1 MNPNNQ
7 PNTPKILISAYQW
20 YLKTPER
27 ALDAAYKAAQKIR
40 EIEVKYF
47 EGGSI
52 DIQKSSYTALEKKE
66 FIKLLKKYLNTLQ
79 ERLTEFNV
87 SRATLEF
94 LNQPTT
100 TPIQIDSAD
109 GEKYRY
115 YPEANYQFSETLA
128 KLKFI
133 DEILKKYKGSTPRP
147 PLALGESLERPSRNL
162 PANGDRKKLSINASA
177 DKPPKPNINT
187 ASDVES
193 ILGQASVLP
202 RSILRTVDRLKRELD
217 PKAEKEFVEEFRY
230 QKNKTIVSLRFL
242 LLLILIP
249 LLTHQL
255 AKNFVVHPLYDR
267 FLADRTEIFIN
278 VDFEEEALSELNR
291 FEEHLKFEMLLGKIP
306 KLSEIEVEEKLKEKV
321 SEIAEDYKS
330 RSDNAIQNIFSDLC
344 SLGAFC
350 LVLLLS
356 RRELT
361 VLKSFM
367 DDIIYGLSDSAKAFI
382 IILFTDIF
390 VGFHSPHGWEVIL
403 ESLSRHFGLP
413 ENREFIFLFIATFPV
428 ILDTVMKYWIF
439 RYLNRISPSAVAT
452 YRNMN
457 E

>member
-1 MNPNNQ
+1 MNSDEM
-7 PNTPKILISAYQW
+7 PNTPKFLISAYKW

-27 ALDAAYKAAQKIR
+27 ALDAAYRAAQKIR
-40 EIEVKYF
+40 ELEVKYF
-47 EGGSI
+47 EGNSI
-52 DIQKSSYTALEKKE
+52 ELQANSYSSLERKE
-66 FIKLLKKYLNTLQ
+66 FRKLLKKYLGTLQ
-79 ERLTEFNV
+79 ERLTEYNV
-87 SRATLEF
+87 SRSTLEF
-94 LNQPTT
+94 FNQPTT
-100 TPIQIDSAD
+100 TPIQIDSAE

-133 DEILKKYKGSTPRP
+133 DDILKKYKNPVVLPRIT
-147 PLALGESLERPSRNL
+147 ARESPSLPSRNPPIKDDRQIAGS
-162 PANGDRKKLSINASA
+162 PADRKPM
-177 DKPPKPNINT
+177 KPKIHT

-193 ILGQASVLP
+193 MLGQASVLP
-202 RSILRTVDRLKRELD
+202 RSILRTIDRLKRELD
-217 PKAEKEFVEEFRY
+217 PKAENEFVEEFRY
-230 QKNKTIVSLRFL
+230 QKNKTVVSLRFIL
-242 LLLILIP
+242 ILILIP

-255 AKNFVVHPLYDR
+255 SKNFVVIPLYDR
-267 FLADRTEIFIN
+267 FLGDRTSMFIN
-278 VDFEEEALSELNR
+278 ADFEEEALTELDR

-306 KLSEIEVEEKLKEKV
+306 KLSEEEVEEELKEKV
-321 SEIAEDYKS
+321 SEIAEEYQH
-330 RSDNAIQNIFSDLC
+330 RSDNAIENIFSDLC

-350 LVLLLS
+350 TVLLLS
-356 RRELT
+356 KRELA

-367 DDIIYGLSDSAKAFI
+367 DDLIYGLSDSAKAFI

-403 ESLSRHFGLP
+403 EGLSRHFGVP
-413 ENREFIFLFIATFPV
+413 ENRQFIFLFIATFPV

>member
-1 MNPNNQ
+1 MNSDEM
-7 PNTPKILISAYQW
+7 PNTPKFLISAYKW

-47 EGGSI
+47 DGNSI
-52 DIQKSSYTALEKKE
+52 NLQSSAYSNLENKE

-87 SRATLEF
+87 SRTTLEF
-94 LNQPTT
+94 FNQPTT
-100 TPIQIDSAD
+100 TPIQIDSID

-133 DEILKKYKGSTPRP
+133 DEILKKYKRP
-147 PLALGESLERPSRNL
+147 TVKPTITARESPSLPSRNS
-162 PANGDRKKLSINASA
+162 PINGDRNASINAA
-177 DKPPKPNINT
+177 AQKPIKPKINT

-193 ILGQASVLP
+193 MLGQASVLP
-202 RSILRTVDRLKRELD
+202 RSILRTIDRLKRELD
-217 PKAEKEFVEEFRY
+217 PKAENDFVEEFRY
-230 QKNKTIVSLRFL
+230 QKNKTVISLRFL

-249 LLTHQL
+249 LLTHQVS
-255 AKNFVVHPLYDR
+255 KNFIVNPLYDR

-278 VDFEEEALSELNR
+278 ADFEEEALTDLNR

-306 KLSEIEVEEKLKEKV
+306 KLSEEEVEAELKEKV
-321 SEIAEDYKS
+321 SEIAQEYKH
-330 RSDNAIQNIFSDLC
+330 RSDNAIENIFSDLC
-344 SLGAFC
+344 SLGSFC

-356 RRELT
+356 KRELA

-367 DDIIYGLSDSAKAFI
+367 DDLIYGLSDSAKAFI

>member
-1 MNPNNQ
+1 MNSDEM
-7 PNTPKILISAYQW
+7 PNTPKFLISAYKW

-27 ALDAAYKAAQKIR
+27 ALDAAYRAAQKIR
-40 EIEVKYF
+40 ELEVKYF
-47 EGGSI
+47 EGNSI
-52 DIQKSSYTALEKKE
+52 ELQANSYSSLERKE
-66 FIKLLKKYLNTLQ
+66 FRKLLKKYLGTLQ
-79 ERLTEFNV
+79 ERLTEYNV
-87 SRATLEF
+87 SRSTLEF
-94 LNQPTT
+94 FNQPTT
-100 TPIQIDSAD
+100 TPIQIDSAE

-133 DEILKKYKGSTPRP
+133 DDILKKYKNPVVLPRIT
-147 PLALGESLERPSRNL
+147 ARESPSLPSRNPPIKDDRQIDGS
-162 PANGDRKKLSINASA
+162 PADRKPM
-177 DKPPKPNINT
+177 KPKINT

-193 ILGQASVLP
+193 MLGQASVLP
-202 RSILRTVDRLKRELD
+202 RSILRTIDRLKRELD
-217 PKAEKEFVEEFRY
+217 PKAENEFVEEFRY
-230 QKNKTIVSLRFL
+230 QKNKTVVSLRFIL
-242 LLLILIP
+242 ILILIP

-255 AKNFVVHPLYDR
+255 SKNFVVIPLYDR
-267 FLADRTEIFIN
+267 FLGDRTSMFIN
-278 VDFEEEALSELNR
+278 ADFEEEALTELDR

-306 KLSEIEVEEKLKEKV
+306 KLSEEEVEEELKEKV
-321 SEIAEDYKS
+321 SEIAEEYQH
-330 RSDNAIQNIFSDLC
+330 RSDNAIENIFSDLC

-350 LVLLLS
+350 AVLLLS
-356 RRELT
+356 KRELA

-367 DDIIYGLSDSAKAFI
+367 DDLIYGLSDSAKAFI

-403 ESLSRHFGLP
+403 EGLSRHFGVP
-413 ENREFIFLFIATFPV
+413 ENRQFIFLFIATFPV

>member
-1 MNPNNQ
+1 MNPDNR
-7 PNTPKILISAYQW
+7 PNTPKFLISAYQW
-20 YLKTPER
+20 YLKTPDR

-40 EIEVKYF
+40 ELEVKYF
-47 EGGSI
+47 EGGL
-52 DIQKSSYTALEKKE
+52 IQLQSSSYSNLEKKE
-66 FIKLLKKYLNTLQ
+66 FFKLLKKYLNILQ

-87 SRATLEF
+87 SRSTLEF

-133 DEILKKYKGSTPRP
+133 DEILKKYKGSTLRP
-147 PLALGESLERPSRNL
+147 QLGQFESSVRPSRNL
-162 PANGDRKKLSINASA
+162 PTHGDRQIPVNPAP
-177 DKPPKPNINT
+177 DKPIKPNINT

-193 ILGQASVLP
+193 VLGQASVLP

-230 QKNKTIVSLRFL
+230 QKNKTIISLRFL

-249 LLTHQL
+249 LLTHQI
-255 AKNFVVHPLYDR
+255 AKNFVVAPLFDR
-267 FLADRTEIFIN
+267 FLAPRTEIFIN
-278 VDFEEEALSELNR
+278 ADFEEEALTDLNQ

-306 KLSEIEVEEKLKEKV
+306 KLSEEEVEEKLKEKV
-321 SEIAEDYKS
+321 SEIAEEYKH
-330 RSDNAIQNIFSDLC
+330 RSDNALQNIFSDIC

-350 LVLLLS
+350 IVLLLS
-356 RRELT
+356 RRELA

>member
-1 MNPNNQ
+1 M
-7 PNTPKILISAYQW
+7 PNTPKFLISAYKW

-27 ALDAAYKAAQKIR
+27 ALDAAYRAAQKIR
-40 EIEVKYF
+40 ELEVKYF
-47 EGGSI
+47 EGNSI
-52 DIQKSSYTALEKKE
+52 ELQANSYSSLERKE
-66 FIKLLKKYLNTLQ
+66 FRKLLKKYLGTLQ
-79 ERLTEFNV
+79 ERLTEYNV
-87 SRATLEF
+87 SRSTLEF
-94 LNQPTT
+94 FNQPTT
-100 TPIQIDSAD
+100 TPIQIDSAE

-133 DEILKKYKGSTPRP
+133 DDILKKYKNPVVLPRIT
-147 PLALGESLERPSRNL
+147 ARESPSLPSRNPPIKDDRQIDGS
-162 PANGDRKKLSINASA
+162 PADRKPM
-177 DKPPKPNINT
+177 KPKINT

-193 ILGQASVLP
+193 MLGQASVLP
-202 RSILRTVDRLKRELD
+202 RSILRTIDRLKRELD
-217 PKAEKEFVEEFRY
+217 PKAENEFVEEFRY
-230 QKNKTIVSLRFL
+230 QKNKTVVSLRFIL
-242 LLLILIP
+242 ILILIP

-255 AKNFVVHPLYDR
+255 SKNFVVIPLYDR
-267 FLADRTEIFIN
+267 FLGDRTSMFIN
-278 VDFEEEALSELNR
+278 ADFEEEALTELDR

-306 KLSEIEVEEKLKEKV
+306 KLSEEEVEEELKEKV
-321 SEIAEDYKS
+321 SEIAEEYQH
-330 RSDNAIQNIFSDLC
+330 RSDNAIENIFSDLC

-350 LVLLLS
+350 AVLLLS
-356 RRELT
+356 KRELA

-367 DDIIYGLSDSAKAFI
+367 DDLIYGLSDSAKAFI

-403 ESLSRHFGLP
+403 EGLSRHFGVP
-413 ENREFIFLFIATFPV
+413 ENRQFIFLFIATFPV

>member
-1 MNPNNQ
+1 MNSDEMSKM
-7 PNTPKILISAYQW
+7 PKFLISAYKW
-20 YLKTPER
+20 YIKTPER

-47 EGGSI
+47 QGNVI
-52 DIQKSSYTALEKKE
+52 DVKFGQYSDLEKKE
-66 FIKLLKKYLNTLQ
+66 FRKLLKKYLNTLQ

-87 SRATLEF
+87 SRSTLEF

-100 TPIQIDSAD
+100 TPIQIDSGD

-133 DEILKKYKGSTPRP
+133 DEILKKYKFPTTQPRITATKSP
-147 PLALGESLERPSRNL
+147 SLPSRNSSS
-162 PANGDRKKLSINASA
+162 NGDRQVTANPAPGQTM
-177 DKPPKPNINT
+177 KPRINT

-202 RSILRTVDRLKRELD
+202 RSILRTIDRVKRELD
-217 PKAEKEFVEEFRY
+217 PKAENEVVQEFRY
-230 QKNKTIVSLRFL
+230 QKNKTVISLRFL

-249 LLTHQL
+249 LLTHQIS
-255 AKNFVVHPLYDR
+255 KNFVITPLYDR
-267 FLADRTEIFIN
+267 FLSDQTKIFIN
-278 VDFEEEALSELNR
+278 KDFEEEALIDLNH
-291 FEEHLKFEMLLGKIP
+291 FEEHLKFEILLGKIP
-306 KLSEIEVEEKLKEKV
+306 QLSEEEVEEKLREKV
-321 SEIAEDYKS
+321 SEIAEEYHD
-330 RSDNAIQNIFSDLC
+330 RSDNAIENIFADLF
-344 SLGAFC
+344 SLMAFC
-350 LVLLLS
+350 IVLLLS
-356 RRELT
+356 KQELV
-361 VLKSFM
+361 VLKSFI
-367 DDIIYGLSDSAKAFI
+367 DDLIYGLSDSAKAFI

-403 ESLSRHFGLP
+403 ESLSHHFGLP

-452 YRNMN
+452 YRSMN

>member
-1 MNPNNQ
+1 MSNL
-7 PNTPKILISAYQW
+7 PKFLISAYKW
-20 YLKTPER
+20 YVKTPER

-47 EGGSI
+47 NGEAIDVNLGSY
-52 DIQKSSYTALEKKE
+52 SSLEKKE
-66 FIKLLKKYLNTLQ
+66 FRKLLKKYLNTLR
-79 ERLTEFNV
+79 ERLTEFNI
-87 SRATLEF
+87 SRSTLEF

-100 TPIQIDSAD
+100 TPIQIDSRD

-115 YPEANYQFSETLA
+115 YPEANYQFPETLA

-133 DEILKKYKGSTPRP
+133 DEILKKYDRSIDRSMISAVDSSSLPSSKIPKEGRSLP
-147 PLALGESLERPSRNL
+147 PDPNLEKNL
-162 PANGDRKKLSINASA
+162 
-177 DKPPKPNINT
+177 KPKINT

-193 ILGQASVLP
+193 VLGQASVLP
-202 RSILRTVDRLKRELD
+202 RSILRTIDRLKRELD
-217 PKAEKEFVEEFRY
+217 PKAEKEVVEEFRS
-230 QKNKTIVSLRFL
+230 QKNKTVISLRFI

-249 LLTHQL
+249 LLTHQVS
-255 AKNFVVHPLYDR
+255 KNFIVEPLYDR
-267 FLADRTEIFIN
+267 FIAEKTAIFIN
-278 VDFEEEALSELNR
+278 ADFEEEALMDLNH
-291 FEEHLKFEMLLGKIP
+291 FEEHLKFEMLIGKIP
-306 KLSEIEVEEKLKEKV
+306 KLSDEDMEDRLKEKA
-321 SEIAEDYKS
+321 SELAEEYHD
-330 RSDNAIQNIFSDLC
+330 RSDNAIKNIFADL
-344 SLGAFC
+344 SSVGAFC
-350 LVLLLS
+350 LVLVAS
-356 RRELT
+356 RRELA

-367 DDIIYGLSDSAKAFI
+367 DDLIYGLSDSAKAFI

-403 ESLSRHFGLP
+403 EGLSRHFGLP

>member
-1 MNPNNQ
+1 MNLDEM
-7 PNTPKILISAYQW
+7 PNTPKFLITAYKW

-27 ALDAAYKAAQKIR
+27 ALDAAYRAAQKIR
-40 EIEVKYF
+40 ELEVKYF
-47 EGGSI
+47 EGNSI
-52 DIQKSSYTALEKKE
+52 ELQSTSYSSLEKKE
-66 FIKLLKKYLNTLQ
+66 FRKLLKKYLSTLQ

-87 SRATLEF
+87 SRSTLEF

-100 TPIQIDSAD
+100 TPIQIDSVE

-133 DEILKKYKGSTPRP
+133 DEILKKYKLPTTQPRRTARESPSLPNRNTPIKD
-147 PLALGESLERPSRNL
+147 
-162 PANGDRKKLSINASA
+162 DRKIAGSSA
-177 DKPPKPNINT
+177 DRQPMKPKINT

-193 ILGQASVLP
+193 MVGQASVLP
-202 RSILRTVDRLKRELD
+202 RSILRTIDRLKRELD
-217 PKAEKEFVEEFRY
+217 PKAETEFVEEFRY
-230 QKNKTIVSLRFL
+230 QKNKTVISLRFL

-255 AKNFVVHPLYDR
+255 SKNFVVIPLYDR
-267 FLADRTEIFIN
+267 FLADRSSMFIN
-278 VDFEEEALSELNR
+278 SNFEEEALTDLNR

-306 KLSEIEVEEKLKEKV
+306 KLSEEEVEEELKEKV
-321 SEIAEDYKS
+321 SEIAEEYHH
-330 RSDNAIQNIFSDLC
+330 RSDNAIENIFSDLC
-344 SLGAFC
+344 SLGAFFI
-350 LVLLLS
+350 VLLLS
-356 RRELT
+356 KRELA

-367 DDIIYGLSDSAKAFI
+367 DDLIYGLSDSAKAFI

-403 ESLSRHFGLP
+403 EGLSRHFGLP
-413 ENREFIFLFIATFPV
+413 ENRQFIFLFIATFPV